1 MKQAINIVAIR
12 EDIELLLGKDKGGH
26 GIDHVD
32 RVVRLAGA
40 FADKEGA
47 DRQTVLLAA
56 LLHDVDDYKIFG
68 EDAASDLSNAQVILE
83 KYSIGA
89 DVTEKVLDII
99 RNIGYNKYLDGIRPS
114 TLEGMIV
121 SDADMCDAI
130 GAVGILRTHAYAL
143 SKGNEFFDKTLD
155 PEVATTNSSQYKA
168 VKKSHSVQHFFDK
181 LLKIP
186 SILMTDAGRKE
197 GEQRQAI
204 MVRFLDELFDEED
217 ASVWKARLRSL

>member
-1 MKQAINIVAIR
+1 MNIDAMR
-12 EDIELLLGKDKGGH
+12 EDVVALLGEDKGGH

-32 RVVRLAGA
+32 RVVKLAGA
-40 FADKEGA
+40 FADSEHA
-47 DRQTVLLAA
+47 DKRVVLLAA

-68 EDAASDLSNAQVILE
+68 KDAARDLSNARAILG
-83 KYSIGA
+83 KYHIDTTVA
-89 DVTEKVLDII
+89 EKVVAII
-99 RNIGYNKYLDGIRPS
+99 RTIGYNKYLDGVRPT

-155 PEVATTNSSQYKA
+155 PEIAVADSSDYKA
-168 VKKSHSVQHFFDK
+168 LKKSHSVQHFFDK
-181 LLKIP
+181 LLKIA
-186 SILMTDAGRKE
+186 SIMMTDAGKKE

-204 MVRFLDELFDEED
+204 MVSFLEELFKEEGS
-217 ASVWKARLRSL
+217 AIWKSHLQSL